1 LFAQNINHQQ
11 AITASAI
18 SETQVFQKAVYN
30 ISDIIAT
37 FSSIV

>member
-1 LFAQNINHQQ
+1 LFAQNIYHQQ
-11 AITASAI
+11 AVTASAI

-37 FSSIV
+37 FRTIV